1 MAQYTLRAGSTYL
14 ITTYGT
20 STNSLASIGGS
31 SELFGKIFHS
41 NIIVEAQDNR
51 TSTFK
56 GNLQVN
62 ELFIISGSLRINNP
76 LTITGSTTISSQ
88 DTRTVYLV
96 STTGSAVNITLP
108 IIGAP
113 DNGRIL
119 IFKKIGGTNSLTL
132 DGPGTTPIDGNLT
145 ISTTDASASIQ
156 LLFQNNSIGWYIIS
170 QYGTWT

>member
-1 MAQYTLRAGSTYL
+1 MAQYTLKDGNTYL
-14 ITTYGT
+14 ITTFGT
-20 STNSLASIGGS
+20 STNTLGSIGGS
-31 SELFGKIFHS
+31 SELFGKVFHS
-41 NIIVEAQDNR
+41 NIVVEAQDNR

-56 GNLQVN
+56 GDLQVN
-62 ELFIISGSLRINNP
+62 ELFIISGSLQINNP
-76 LTITGSTTISSQ
+76 LTISGSTTLSVL

-108 IIGAP
+108 LFGST

-132 DGPGTTPIDGNLT
+132 DGPATTPIDGNLT